1 METTG
6 KDSAED
12 DFFKKIDFPNIL
24 VRHMSSGFGMVRTP
38 ESRDSWC
45 QNPVFFLSAGW
56 ADDDARHMWIA
67 DSSHGFRFT
76 QVVVLVMVVGVLLGL
91 PAAAAAAAALHS
103 SFFVP
108 VLLSLQWWCG
118 CW

>member
-1 METTG
+1 
-6 KDSAED
+6 
-12 DFFKKIDFPNIL
+12 
-24 VRHMSSGFGMVRTP
+24 
-38 ESRDSWC
+38 
-45 QNPVFFLSAGW
+45 
-56 ADDDARHMWIA
+56 MWIA

-91 PAAAAAAAALHS
+91 PAAAAAAAAAAALHS
-103 SFFVP
+103 SFVP